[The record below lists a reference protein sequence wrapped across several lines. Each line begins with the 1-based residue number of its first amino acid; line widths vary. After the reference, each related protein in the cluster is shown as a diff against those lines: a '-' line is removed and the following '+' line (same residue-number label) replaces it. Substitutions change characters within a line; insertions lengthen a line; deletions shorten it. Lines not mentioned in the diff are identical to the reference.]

1 VAYGEDLNVARC
13 LFELGIY
20 PIDTADVAHRQR
32 FFHTNPSKL
41 SRFNP
46 LWISQWKHVY
56 KYWAKNHGWRIGIDL
71 VSTQTIAFHH
81 LTTPKLM
88 KRHHAIIYNS
98 CPVGTVLE
106 DILTKDQATNYV
118 EN

>member
-1 VAYGEDLNVARC
+1 LQLKGE
-13 LFELGIY
+13 
-20 PIDTADVAHRQR
+20 H
-32 FFHTNPSKL
+32 SKHY
-41 SRFNP
+41 
-46 LWISQWKHVY
+46 WQWKHVY
-56 KYWAKNHGWRIGIDL
+56 KYWAKDHGWRIGIDLQL

-106 DILTKDQATNYV
+106 EILTKNQATNT
-118 EN
+118 ELNSA